1 MTETGASGPETKAM
15 VIDNGSGMCK
25 AGFSGES
32 QPRSVFPEV
41 IGKPKNPG
49 VLIGIGTKDLYIG
62 EEAQQKRGVLKITY
76 PIERGIVKDWD
87 QMQQIWYHT
96 IYNELRVD
104 PAEYGAIL
112 TEAPLNPKINRE
124 KMTQIFFETFKVP
137 TFYVAIQAV
146 LALYAA
152 GRTTGIVVDSG
163 DGVTHT
169 VPIYEG
175 YSIPHAVLKMLLAG
189 RNLTQYLFKILT
201 ERGWNFSTSAEQE
214 IVREVKEKLCFVV
227 PDFQQ
232 AMGESLKSNIYDKTY
247 TLPDGQV
254 LTIGNER
261 FRCPELL
268 FQPGLEGHEYEG
280 MHKLTYNSILK
291 CDMDVRKELYAN
303 VILSGGSTMY
313 EGLPER
319 LEKELVS
326 LAPSTM
332 NIGILAM
339 PERKYSVWIGGSI
352 ISSLA
357 TFQSMWIKKEEYD
370 EAGAQIV
377 HRKCF

>member
-1 MTETGASGPETKAM
+1 MTEGATTPETKAM

-25 AGFSGES
+25 AGFSGEA
-32 QPRSVFPEV
+32 QPRTVFPEV
-41 IGKPKNPG
+41 VGKPKNPG
-49 VLIGIGTKDLYIG
+49 VLIGIGTKDKYIG
-62 EEAQQKRGVLKITY
+62 EEAQQRRGVLKMSY
-76 PIERGIVKDWD
+76 PIESGIVKEWE
-87 QMQQIWYHT
+87 QMQDIWYHT

-104 PAEYGAIL
+104 PTEYGALL
-112 TEAPLNPKINRE
+112 TEAPLNPKFNRE

-146 LALYAA
+146 LSLYAA

-189 RNLTQYLFKILT
+189 RDLTKYLFKILT
-201 ERGWNFSTSAEQE
+201 ERGWNFSTTAEQE
-214 IVREVKEKLCFVV
+214 IVREVKEKMCFVV
-227 PDFQQ
+227 PDFKE
-232 AMGESLKSNIYDKTY
+232 AMAESTKSNHFEKTY

-268 FQPGLEGHEYEG
+268 FLPSLEGHEYEG
-280 MHKLTYNSILK
+280 MHKLTYNSIMK
-291 CDMDVRKELYAN
+291 CDIDVRKDLYAN
-303 VILSGGSTMY
+303 IILSGGSTMF

-319 LEKELVS
+319 LEKEMVAQ
-326 LAPSTM
+326 APSTM
-332 NIGILAM
+332 TIGVNAM
-339 PERKYSVWIGGSI
+339 PERKFCVWIGGSI
-352 ISSLA
+352 ISSLS
-357 TFQSMWIKKEEYD
+357 TFQTMWIKKEEYD
-370 EAGAQIV
+370 EVGAQIV